1 MVLSGRAN
9 RNVYLIFEGQIF
21 PLVKEVVKLG
31 RKLDNDV
38 VLQDS
43 LVSRYHAEIR
53 YEDGKYMLYD
63 LDSTGGT
70 LLNNQTIT
78 SSELTSGDIIMLA
91 RVPVMFMQESSVI
104 NRSASVT
111 TDAID
116 YHKYSVWNGEDE
128 DVDDTTSP
136 FDEGGE
142 GENKEE

>member
-1 MVLSGRAN
+1 MVPPGRAG

-31 RKLDNDV
+31 RKLDNDI

-63 LDSTGGT
+63 MNSTGGT
-70 LLNNQTIT
+70 LLNNQSVET
-78 SSELTSGDIIMLA
+78 SELTSGDIIMLA
-91 RVPVMFMQESSVI
+91 RVPVMFMQESSII
-104 NRSASVT
+104 NHKTSVT

-116 YHKYSVWNGEDE
+116 YQKYANINGEEDE
-128 DVDDTTSP
+128 LDDTTSP
-136 FDEGGE
+136 FEE
-142 GENKEE
+142 GEEGEHKEE